1 MRVRYEQG
9 RDASGEILRLVI
21 QKMAAYPASFTP
33 WTYAVWF
40 EHLVGINPA
49 LSDALEQYLDSGTR
63 LDDEAIE
70 KLYAEYVS
78 ECNLDIHKMLRQD
91 LQKILRKLAGFTEET
106 DRQAMGFGDNL
117 QSYGEKLK
125 QNLDESALGNLIGEM
140 VEDTENMRG
149 SVLNL
154 QNQLEH
160 SKQEVEELHRELESA
175 KGEAMIDPLTGILN
189 RRGFEKAAS
198 RILDESA
205 FSGKETCLLM
215 LDIDHFKKIND
226 TYGHLV
232 GDKVIRAVAEMLKSN
247 IKGQDS
253 VARLGGE
260 EFVVLLPETPAA
272 GAFAVAEHIRKS
284 IGNGKIRRIDSQESI
299 GAVTVSIG
307 VASLAENGDINQLL
321 NQADKALYASKA
333 QGRNRTTTYGS

>member
-1 MRVRYEQG
+1 MRYEQG

-21 QKMAAYPASFTP
+21 QKMAAHPSSFTP
-33 WTYAVWF
+33 WAYAVWF
-40 EHLVGINPA
+40 EHLAGINPA
-49 LSDALEQYLDSGTR
+49 LSGAIEQYLDSGTK

-78 ECNLDIHKMLRQD
+78 ECNLDIHKLLRQD
-91 LQKILRKLAGFTEET
+91 LQKILGKLAGFTEET
-106 DRQAMGFGDNL
+106 DRQATGFGDNL
-117 QSYGEKLK
+117 QSYGEKLR

-140 VEDTENMRG
+140 VNDTENMRG

-154 QNQLEH
+154 QSQLEQ
-160 SKQEVEELHRELESA
+160 SKQEVEKLHRELESA
-175 KGEAMIDPLTGILN
+175 KGEAMIDPMTGILN

-205 FSGKETCLLM
+205 SSGKEICLLM
-215 LDIDHFKKIND
+215 VDIDHFKKIND

-232 GDKVIRAVAEMLKSN
+232 GDKVIRAVAEMLKSKV
-247 IKGQDS
+247 KGQDS

-260 EFVVLLPETPAA
+260 EFAVLLPETPAA

-284 IGNGKIRRIDSQESI
+284 IENGKIRRIDSQETI

-307 VASLAENGDINQLL
+307 IASLTPDEDINQLL
-321 NQADKALYASKA
+321 DQADKALYASKT
-333 QGRNRTTTYGS
+333 QGRNRATIYAP

>member
-1 MRVRYEQG
+1 MRYEQG
-9 RDASGEILRLVI
+9 RDASGEVLRLVI
-21 QKMAAYPASFTP
+21 QKMAAHPSSFTP
-33 WTYAVWF
+33 WAYAVWF
-40 EHLVGINPA
+40 EHLAGINPA
-49 LSDALEQYLDSGTR
+49 LSDALEQSLDSGTK

-78 ECNLDIHKMLRQD
+78 ECNLDIHKLLRQD
-91 LQKILRKLAGFTEET
+91 LQKILGKLAGFTEET
-106 DRQAMGFGDNL
+106 DRQATGFGDNL

-125 QNLDESALGNLIGEM
+125 QNLDESALGSLIGEM

-154 QNQLEH
+154 QNQLEQ
-160 SKQEVEELHRELESA
+160 SQQEVEKLHRELESA
-175 KGEAMIDPLTGILN
+175 KGEAMIDPMTGILN

-205 FSGKETCLLM
+205 SSGKEICLLM
-215 LDIDHFKKIND
+215 VDIDHFKKIND

-232 GDKVIRAVAEMLKSN
+232 GDKVIRAVAEMLKSKV
-247 IKGQDS
+247 KGQDS

-260 EFVVLLPETPAA
+260 EFAVLLPETPAA

-284 IGNGKIRRIDSQESI
+284 IEIGKIRRIDSQETI

-307 VASLAENGDINQLL
+307 IASLIPDEGINQLL
-321 NQADKALYASKA
+321 NQADQALYASKTR
-333 QGRNRTTTYGS
+333 GRNRTTIYAS